1 MAIYS
6 DGKHN
11 SEQTETKGFKC
22 YSVSLVFD
30 LTAKN
35 PLEAVEKFRKMYDRF
50 NGEFSFDV
58 TDEETNEKF
67 IVDLDDKENPVSP
80 A

>member
-22 YSVSLVFD
+22 YSVSLVID

-67 IVDLDDKENPVSP
+67 IVDLDDEENPVSQ